1 MENKPDGMTVVTD
14 IIFEEL
20 PSLGQTYAATL
31 AVMSRQAYT
40 AGFFGAESQKNIHAA
55 LFSTIPALQAF
66 TRYFTRV
73 YWRLSLV
80 SVTPD
85 DLNERLLDIYRN
97 AHSMGNCPG
106 SKVLGDLDD
115 LMIQA
120 RSRLKQFPGL
130 GLLLLMLLFNEKFE
144 ASA

>member
-1 MENKPDGMTVVTD
+1 M
-14 IIFEEL
+14 
-20 PSLGQTYAATL
+20 
-31 AVMSRQAYT
+31 
-40 AGFFGAESQKNIHAA
+40 
-55 LFSTIPALQAF
+55 
-66 TRYFTRV
+66 
-73 YWRLSLV
+73 